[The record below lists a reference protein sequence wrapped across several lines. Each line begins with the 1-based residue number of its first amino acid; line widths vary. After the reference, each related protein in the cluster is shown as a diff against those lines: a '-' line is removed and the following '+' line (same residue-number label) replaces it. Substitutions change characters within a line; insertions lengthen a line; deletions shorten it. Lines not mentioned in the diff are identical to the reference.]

1 MSGTSL
7 ILQVLCVLEIKFWRM
22 RVTTYTTMYTSLI
35 LHVLCGAQK
44 NYYYDYAYYCNN
56 HYYSCLYLLQLCCN
70 WLCYLSVVLAQVC
83 TCAVLHF
90 LPWSLAYPHAGVA
103 LKPVLLARVPL
114 AMLGMDKALPVLQVW
129 PPLAILAMDK
139 LRPILQVWAPL
150 ALPTMDQALLILYRS
165 TAPKTQGIP

>member
-22 RVTTYTTMYTSLI
+22 RVTDD
-35 LHVLCGAQK
+35 QK
-44 NYYYDYAYYCNN
+44 NYYYDYVYYCNN

-129 PPLAILAMDK
+129 PPLAILG
-139 LRPILQVWAPL
+139 
-150 ALPTMDQALLILYRS
+150 TC
-165 TAPKTQGIP
+165 